1 MNDGTVHISGI
12 RVAHV
17 QGGEREV
24 RVNRPPSEANSAD
37 PIQWGA
43 IRRREGLRVRSGQG
57 RSGLRYWLVDQLS
70 WRVMVEAAGH
80 QTLEIGRA
88 RMQDHAIALA
98 ALWEQAVLSGRI
110 DV

>member
-1 MNDGTVHISGI
+1 VNGPVHISGI

-17 QGGEREV
+17 DGGEREV
-24 RVNRPPSEANSAD
+24 RVNRPTAHDAED

-43 IRRREGLRVRSGQG
+43 FRRREGLRVRCGQG
-57 RSGLRYWLVDQLS
+57 KSGLRYWLVDQRS

-80 QTLEIGRA
+80 RTLEIGSA
-88 RMQDHAIALA
+88 RMQDHASALA
-98 ALWEQAVLSGRI
+98 AMWELAVLSGRI